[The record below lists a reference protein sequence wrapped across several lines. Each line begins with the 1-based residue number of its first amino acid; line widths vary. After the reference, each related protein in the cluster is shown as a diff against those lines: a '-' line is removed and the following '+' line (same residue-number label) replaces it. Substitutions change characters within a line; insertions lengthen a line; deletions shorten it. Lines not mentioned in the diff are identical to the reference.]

1 MDCKEECKLYS
12 AECLNTQ
19 CRNWI
24 DYDQDLNCALI
35 AIEKHGSMTLHEV
48 AKRMGVSFV
57 RIKQI
62 QDLAMGKINKKL
74 KESYN
79 YKEL

>member
-1 MDCKEECKLYS
+1 MDCKEECKLCS
-12 AECLNTQ
+12 KECLSTE

-35 AIEKHGSMTLHEV
+35 AVEKHGSMTLHEV